1 MFVSRGGKM
10 KIQHLYAG
18 FLSKIKAVVVSDTS
32 RRRVVFRGLEWAL
45 ALISLVM
52 TVVNWFT
59 AEYLLLGF
67 TLAFSAASLLNILLL
82 HVSFVNDKLVYGLF
96 AAESMGLLLFFFI
109 SGVPNGFSA
118 LWICLIPSFA
128 MLIFG
133 VRGGSAFSALA
144 LGMMLFLF
152 WCPAGRAL
160 LQYAYTDEFMLRLPF
175 LYCSVYCICLLLEL
189 VRSETQAQLEEAKWQ
204 YRHLY
209 RHDALTG
216 LYNRYGINEFMEAAF
231 SERTENKVSVIMLD
245 VDDFKAINDQYGHIC
260 GDEVLKAVAS
270 VPLGTVCTHCRCCRW
285 GGEEFLLI
293 MQCDH
298 DAAAV
303 AEDIRRRIAELRIDC
318 NGKEVRTTVSVGV
331 CIAPDLSSATIR
343 DVIDLADKALYQS
356 KLDGKNCVT
365 VYTLE
370 PAESRYAVAE

>member
-1 MFVSRGGKM
+1 MSVSRGGKM

-118 LWICLIPSFA
+118 LWICLIPSFD

-209 RHDALTG
+209 RRDALTG

-260 GDEVLKAVAS
+260 GDEVLKRL
-270 VPLGTVCTHCRCCRW
+270 PRFRW
-285 GGEEFLLI
+285 ERYA
-293 MQCDH
+293 H
-298 DAAAV
+298 TAAA
-303 AEDIRRRIAELRIDC
+303 AAGAARNFC
-318 NGKEVRTTVSVGV
+318 
-331 CIAPDLSSATIR
+331 
-343 DVIDLADKALYQS
+343 
-356 KLDGKNCVT
+356 
-365 VYTLE
+365 
-370 PAESRYAVAE
+370 